1 MAVGGPGF
9 EQMLSVLQIQGVA
22 AIEQMTH
29 AFQADV
35 GEQIGLFEILAVLVI
50 DHGGT

>member
-1 MAVGGPGF
+1 MA
-9 EQMLSVLQIQGVA
+9 
-22 AIEQMTH
+22 H
-29 AFQADV
+29 AFQADA